1 MKNKK
6 NTKAAEAG
14 KGAKAAT
21 ASEAANASKTATA
34 SEDVGKRGPAG
45 FFRENALFC
54 LLFCGMGIYYLW
66 RMFSIPPWY
75 DELYTY
81 ENFIDRGVIYSMI
94 HWPLPNNHVF
104 FSALSAVLNKLG
116 SPYIGLRGISF
127 LASLGSL
134 LLLYRILRKA
144 VPANLAAA
152 GAALF
157 AAMYNVV
164 QQAAQGRGYA
174 LSGFFLLAAVNCL
187 YEICVP
193 DAGGIKELQKIS
205 GREIKERKIDRRFI
219 FKRWTVL

>member
-1 MKNKK
+1 M
-6 NTKAAEAG
+6 
-14 KGAKAAT
+14 
-21 ASEAANASKTATA
+21 
-34 SEDVGKRGPAG
+34 
-45 FFRENALFC
+45 
-54 LLFCGMGIYYLW
+54 
-66 RMFSIPPWY
+66 
-75 DELYTY
+75 
-81 ENFIDRGVIYSMI
+81 
-94 HWPLPNNHVF
+94 F

-127 LASLGSL
+127 LASMGSL

-193 DAGGIKELQKIS
+193 DAGGIS
-205 GREIKERKIDRRFI
+205 GAFAGTRAGI
-219 FKRWTVL
+219 